1 MTAAFPM
8 IHALVFFFRE
18 ELALGAGEYGATHLM
33 PSLLVETVVLA
44 AVEKLGAIPAIG
56 VQAYKG

>member
-1 MTAAFPM
+1 M